1 MTASGPDTPT
11 VKVSAPPPRAARLAH
26 FLTRR
31 ILQAV
36 PVLMIVACGVF
47 GLLEM
52 AEGDAV
58 DAYLAGIGA
67 GDAGLA
73 AELRDRYGIGDG
85 PGARFLTYAT
95 RLVQLDLGHSIAF
108 SRDVSTVI
116 LERLPNTLLM
126 MVSAILLSASMGV
139 LLGGI
144 AAMRRGGPLDAGI
157 TLGALILNATPGFW
171 LGLLGMILFAVKLR
185 WLPIGGLSTLDA
197 DHGPV
202 LATLDVARHLVLPVF
217 SLALTYLALYVRL
230 MRGAMIEVGESGWVL
245 AARARGVPEPQ
256 VVLRHIGRPALLPVV
271 TMIGLQSGTLLGGS
285 VVIETVFSIPG
296 LGALAFEAVSQRD
309 LQLLAGILLAGT
321 LLVVVVNVIVD
332 LAYGMLDPRVRLGAG
347 DAA

>member
-1 MTASGPDTPT
+1 MTASGPDKPD
-11 VKVSAPPPRAARLAH
+11 SGIGAPPSGAARLAA
-26 FLTRR
+26 FLARR

-36 PVLMIVACGVF
+36 PVLALVAVGVF
-47 GLLEM
+47 GLLEL

-73 AELRDRYGIGDG
+73 AELRERYGIGEG

-95 RLVQLDLGHSIAF
+95 RLAQLDLGHSIAF
-108 SRDVSTVI
+108 SRDVSAVI

-126 MVSAILLSASMGV
+126 MMSAILLSASMGV

-157 TLGALILNATPGFW
+157 TLGALILNAMPGFW
-171 LGLLGMILFAVKLR
+171 LGLLGIILFAVKLR

-197 DHGPV
+197 DFGPV
-202 LATLDVARHLVLPVF
+202 RAMLDVARHLVLPVLA
-217 SLALTYLALYVRL
+217 LALTYLALYVRL
-230 MRGAMIEVGESGWVL
+230 MRGAMIEAGESGWVL
-245 AARARGVPEPQ
+245 AARARGVPERQ

-271 TMIGLQSGTLLGGS
+271 TMVGLQSGTLLGGS

-309 LQLLAGILLAGT
+309 LQLLAGILLTGT
-321 LLVVVVNVIVD
+321 LLVVAVNVIVD

-347 DAA
+347 EAA